1 MGLRR
6 RGMMD
11 GQTIHPV
18 DTYVIYP
25 HANGVST
32 AIVQMSANTKYVLLG
47 ALCVLTLV
55 VIVACGGEF
64 EPLEVVKAPFQNNGS
79 ASVEGTV
86 TYRELIKL
94 SPDARL
100 VVELRDVS
108 LADAPSILIAR
119 QTVRDPGQGPIKFKV
134 EYDRDSIDPR
144 NRYSITARIIE
155 PPDRLAFIN
164 DTAHE
169 VITRGKPS
177 RVDMVLKLV
186 EPPPEVVGVAGL
198 LEPDDIEETKEAS
211 GAIGSSSV
219 KGTVTY
225 RERITLSRGARLIL
239 ELQDVSYADA
249 DSIPVASQVIPNPG
263 QVPIDF
269 TINYDRDSIDPR
281 NRYAIQAR
289 IIGSDGRLA
298 FINDTAYEVITRGKP
313 SRVDMML
320 VLVQPPS
327 EMVGDSDWRTW
338 VEVPVHV
345 NGAELLR
352 SGPDQY
358 LRILY
363 NRSTIDGCS
372 RPGAEEVVVDGAD
385 IIARVTLMQPPD
397 TPWAIPCDEQMVEMD
412 TIVPLNAE
420 LEAGE
425 TYRVIVNDRKVTTI
439 AMPPARSTR

>member
-6 RGMMD
+6 WGMMD

-32 AIVQMSANTKYVLLG
+32 AIVQMSANTKYVLLD
-47 ALCVLTLV
+47 ALCALTLV

-64 EPLEVVKAPFQNNGS
+64 EPLEAVKAPFQNNGS

-86 TYRELIKL
+86 TYRESIKL

-100 VVELRDVS
+100 
-108 LADAPSILIAR
+108 I
-119 QTVRDPGQGPIKFKV
+119 
-134 EYDRDSIDPR
+134 
-144 NRYSITARIIE
+144 
-155 PPDRLAFIN
+155 
-164 DTAHE
+164 
-169 VITRGKPS
+169 
-177 RVDMVLKLV
+177 M
-186 EPPPEVVGVAGL
+186 
-198 LEPDDIEETKEAS
+198 
-211 GAIGSSSV
+211 
-219 KGTVTY
+219 
-225 RERITLSRGARLIL
+225 

-249 DSIPVASQVIPNPG
+249 DSIPIASRIIPNPG

-269 TINYDRDSIDPR
+269 KINYDRESIDLR

-313 SRVDMML
+313 SRVDMVL
-320 VLVQPPS
+320 VLVQPPP

-397 TPWAIPCDEQMVEMD
+397 TPWAIPCDEQVVEMD
-412 TIVPLNAE
+412 TILSLNAE

-439 AMPPARSTR
+439 AMPPAHSTR